1 MHHNYDLWRGT
12 QPIDNATA
20 GLWPTGGIWLLDHAW
35 QYYNFNKDTGY
46 LAEVY
51 PYMVGAAKFF
61 TQFLV
66 VDPKTGYLI
75 TAASCSPEQGGV
87 QPGPAMDTQLVR
99 NLYDTVQKAAKVL
112 GKETEDADLLAKI
125 AEQMPSSYL
134 ADEPGKVAPNLI
146 DEKGLIKEWARGDVA
161 FDFSTVAD
169 GSGKYKNIINPFY
182 RCVNKHK

>member
-1 MHHNYDLWRGT
+1 MRAL
-12 QPIDNATA
+12 
-20 GLWPTGGIWLLDHAW
+20 TGRSSA
-35 QYYNFNKDTGY
+35 
-46 LAEVY
+46 
-51 PYMVGAAKFF
+51 
-61 TQFLV
+61 
-66 VDPKTGYLI
+66 
-75 TAASCSPEQGGV
+75 
-87 QPGPAMDTQLVR
+87 GPAMDTQLVR

-161 FDFSTVAD
+161 FDFSV
-169 GSGKYKNIINPFY
+169 Y

>member
-1 MHHNYDLWRGT
+1 
-12 QPIDNATA
+12 
-20 GLWPTGGIWLLDHAW
+20 
-35 QYYNFNKDTGY
+35 
-46 LAEVY
+46 
-51 PYMVGAAKFF
+51 
-61 TQFLV
+61 
-66 VDPKTGYLI
+66 
-75 TAASCSPEQGGV
+75 
-87 QPGPAMDTQLVR
+87 MDTQLVR

-169 GSGKYKNIINPFY
+169 GSGKYKNIINPFTGASASINEHIANNNNGHRHCSQLWEMFPGKHLSAY
-182 RCVNKHK
+182 RRK